1 MSFDLS
7 NLSPYVD
14 QLSTDL
20 ISEALLKPHTVQ
32 YLTVLPGKTAGT
44 SAINL
49 LNSNSYIIDASC
61 GFGPGQV
68 GPGGAT
74 GNTTIFSQL
83 DLVVQS
89 KMLKEQLCSDSLRDF
104 WLSSQMSPSAYNSES
119 VPFEEQIARN
129 KVDSIKQ
136 YIENTLWQGDSGT
149 LDGLLAQATVAN
161 GCIGGTGAGITVP
174 LAVNTAYDTIW
185 ALFNKLTN
193 ALKQERD
200 LVMYMSMNNYAIAVQ
215 AILAKGNSLVTQ
227 YPQINNTSGDAP
239 NVFVWPGTNL
249 QIFGAPGLNSDSHIL
264 VGPKRFIF
272 YGTGLI
278 DDEDRFKFY
287 YDPSQDV
294 VNFMSKFRLGTA
306 IYASQFVSTI

>member
-7 NLSPYVD
+7 GLSPYTD

-20 ISEALLKPHTVQ
+20 ISKALLKPHSVQ

-49 LNSNSYIIDASC
+49 LNSNPYIIDATC
-61 GFGPGQV
+61 GFGAAQV

-74 GNTTIFSQL
+74 GNSTLFDQI

-89 KMLKEQLCSDSLRDF
+89 KMLKEQLCPEDLRNY
-104 WLSSQMSPSAYNSES
+104 WLSSQMSPSAYAES
-119 VPFEEQIARN
+119 VPFETQIAEN
-129 KVDSIKQ
+129 KVNNIKQ
-136 YIENTLWQGDSGT
+136 YVENTIWQGDGGS
-149 LDGLLAQATVAN
+149 LDGLLSQATVAN

-174 LAVNTAYDTIW
+174 LAVATAFETIW
-185 ALFNKLTN
+185 NIYNKLTN
-193 ALKQERD
+193 ALKQEND
-200 LVMYMSMNNYAIAVQ
+200 LVMYMSMSNYAIAVQ
-215 AILAKGNSLVTQ
+215 ALMNEGNALISQ
-227 YPQINNTSGDAP
+227 YPNITNASGDAP
-239 NVFVWPGTNL
+239 MSFIWPGTNM
-249 QIFGAPGLNSDSHIL
+249 QIFGAPGININTHII
-264 VGPKRFIF
+264 VGPKKYAYF
-272 YGTGLI
+272 GTGLL

-306 IYASQFVSTI
+306 VYASQFVSTI